1 MQCIGCYKKWRKSK
15 KELINRY
22 VYQVG
27 RRLPERTRADVEQE
41 LRSLLLDALEE
52 RTGRT
57 TGASAGAPATFTEEE
72 QVALLEEFGP
82 PEQMADKYRPRARYV
97 IGPRLY
103 DLYRLVVTAVAGAG
117 LLAAVVSTAVTA
129 VGSDAPSVLSLLLQ
143 AWTTFINVLLSGIGS
158 VTLIFAVLERVIPE
172 EEFELDEEKKWNPRD
187 LPAIEPRDEIKRAGL
202 IAEIAFLAL
211 LMTVLLAFGQRIG
224 GVFYDG
230 AWHTTPSFLSA
241 AFFSIYLPLFVVR
254 WGLTILLDVVL
265 LRQGRWQLGTRIADL
280 LLHGLDIYIL
290 GRLLSGPSVINP
302 EALRVG
308 LAAAPKAAE
317 TFIRLL
323 DNGLKIG
330 FLVALI
336 VVIIDVLH
344 KLYRLIRREKA
355 WSVSAPQSVK

>member
-1 MQCIGCYKKWRKSK
+1 M
-15 KELINRY
+15 ELIDRY

-27 RRLPERTRADVEQE
+27 RRLPERMRADVEQE

-52 RTGRT
+52 RTGR
-57 TGASAGAPATFTEEE
+57 AADFAEEE

-82 PEQMADKYRPRARYV
+82 PEQMADKYRPQARYL
-97 IGPRLY
+97 IGPKLY

-117 LLAAVVSTAVTA
+117 VLAAVVSTAVTA
-129 VGSDAPSVLSLLLQ
+129 VGPGAPSVLSLLLQ
-143 AWTTFINVLLSGIGS
+143 AWSMFINVLLSGIGS

-211 LMTVLLAFGQRIG
+211 LIAALAAFGDRIG

-230 AWHTTPSFLSA
+230 TWHSTPSFLSA
-241 AFFSIYLPLFVVR
+241 AFFSIYLPLFVAR

-280 LLHGLDIYIL
+280 LFHSFDIYIL
-290 GRLLSGPSVINP
+290 GRLLSGPSVINA
-302 EALRVG
+302 EALRVAF
-308 LAAAPKAAE
+308 AAAPEAAE
-317 TFIRLL
+317 TLLPLL

-330 FLVALI
+330 FLIALI
-336 VVIIDVLH
+336 VVIINVLY
-344 KLYRLIRREKA
+344 KIYRLLRDEKA
-355 WSVSAPQSVK
+355 WMVIKSRPAA